1 MFVASL
7 KKAHLSGLVVCLLQ
21 LAPVNVPLLLDL
33 QMLGSGRLNISVKYI
48 TVKKHTHKRCR
59 ISIFFMYGIQ
69 TKTGYGSRVS
79 GQICSWSFLN
89 RGLKLPRY
97 YLIC

>member
-1 MFVASL
+1 MHFHFLMFVASL

-48 TVKKHTHKRCR
+48 TVKKTHTQEMPDIHLFHVWYPDENR
-59 ISIFFMYGIQ
+59 I
-69 TKTGYGSRVS
+69 
-79 GQICSWSFLN
+79 W
-89 RGLKLPRY
+89 
-97 YLIC
+97 